1 MSPAGDIRRR
11 PGPAEGSE
19 AARGLRGES
28 VDIEEGGADL
38 QHEPHQEQHHRQP
51 HPEPPPRPGP
61 HEHGDGERNRHP
73 ADHDPA
79 SAPHPCP
86 DRGFGQSGDLPQ
98 AHAAIPFI
106 LTLLCLFTLLLAL
119 RLDSP
124 AFAVPPLWAF
134 AGGYATIFAFGFA
147 VERREGFGPR
157 PRPPPMFLGL
167 RFLPF
172 LLLMACAIWD
182 PPALAGMVA
191 PLAAVIGAFG
201 GLPDGILYADL
212 HRRRLPPFA
221 PGCLRAALRD
231 MSLRERLM
239 AASIPA
245 MLALV
250 LALAAAA
257 PARSQEPPPGPVGPE
272 VWREQALDPE
282 EAARL
287 GRRTLPFTREQIE
300 ILGRLFRTTRLATE
314 SARGEPPAGRVR
326 RVRLADLDG
335 AIPEVALRRGFTTAL
350 LFSDSTGA
358 PWPIEEAL
366 VDEAFLPA
374 GGDRAE
380 ASSHLLYLAPSAIF
394 MTGNAL
400 VKLSRRPEPVA
411 LLLRGTGGDAD
422 FRVEVR
428 LPEPGPRADPAA
440 LAAPPSFHAGDPA
453 LLSVLSGRIPPEA
466 VRLGVAGGRPEDRAW
481 RLGGDVLLVTRSH
494 LLSPG
499 PLAAEREPGGR
510 WAYRLPQAPVLW
522 VSTDGRETRLA
533 LGEPAVAEAAPQ

>member
-1 MSPAGDIRRR
+1 MT
-11 PGPAEGSE
+11 
-19 AARGLRGES
+19 
-28 VDIEEGGADL
+28 
-38 QHEPHQEQHHRQP
+38 
-51 HPEPPPRPGP
+51 
-61 HEHGDGERNRHP
+61 
-73 ADHDPA
+73 
-79 SAPHPCP
+79 
-86 DRGFGQSGDLPQ
+86 F
-98 AHAAIPFI
+98 
-106 LTLLCLFTLLLAL
+106 LCLFTLLNGL
-119 RLDSP
+119 RLGPP
-124 AFAVPPLWAF
+124 AFAVPPLWVF
-134 AGGYATIFAFGFA
+134 LIGYATHFAFGWMM
-147 VERREGFGPR
+147 ERRGGIGTP
-157 PRPPPMFLGL
+157 PGPPMFLGL
-167 RFLPF
+167 RLLPF
-172 LLLMACAIWD
+172 LLWIASGLWD

-191 PLAAVIGAFG
+191 PLAAVIGAAG
-201 GLPDGILYADL
+201 GMPDGILYSEL
-212 HRRRLPPFA
+212 HRRRLPPFGPA
-221 PGCLRAALRD
+221 LRNMSTGDRLNAAAL
-231 MSLRERLM
+231 
-239 AASIPA
+239 AAL
-245 MLALV
+245 LALLLV
-250 LALAAAA
+250 LAAVA
-257 PARSQEPPPGPVGPE
+257 PARSQEPPPDPVGPE

-300 ILGRLFRTTRLATE
+300 FLGRLYRTTRHATE

-350 LFSDSTGA
+350 LFADATGA

-374 GGDRAE
+374 GGERPE
-380 ASSHLLYLAPSAIF
+380 SSSHLLYLAPSAAF
-394 MTGNAL
+394 LTGNAL
-400 VKLSRRPEPVA
+400 VKLSGRPEPVA
-411 LLLRGTGGDAD
+411 LLLRGTGAEAD
-422 FRVEVR
+422 FRVELR

-440 LAAPPSFHAGDPA
+440 LAAPPSFHAGDAA
-453 LLSVLSGRIPPEA
+453 LLAVLSGRIPADA